1 MRNRLLL
8 LLLLGVITGAA
19 VAQVDRLNLRLQ
31 YPFGRLAH
39 HVMTA
44 LWRFIPEAIKDTR
57 WFDNAYEWTYNGR
70 WRSLEPQTLP
80 DYDFTLEDVLTTFQ
94 ASAATQEAYDAA
106 FGA

>member
-8 LLLLGVITGAA
+8 LLLLGAITGAA
-19 VAQVDRLNLRLQ
+19 VAQVDQLNLRLQ

-70 WRSLEPQTLP
+70 WRSLEPMTHIGSN
-80 DYDFTLEDVLTTFQ
+80 FTREDLLAALQ